1 MLCFGCFVFVC
12 VRFSCKDAMLFPFTP
27 AELRMTAMQRVQL
40 HTRNELLGLRLDV
53 LLILIGTRKDH
64 AYGDIFH
71 DRSRIVE
78 QRVPVALLCFLVAH
92 DVRDRHRN
100 HAHGKV
106 HKEGRNA
113 ANERKPCISGECRGH
128 TEHVGDVG
136 EFVRRALSQEGVH
149 GIMRAT
155 ECILR
160 LNAYASI
167 HVNED
172 AQHHQEHHEHFNG
185 DHEGVAR
192 LEL

>member
-1 MLCFGCFVFVC
+1 
-12 VRFSCKDAMLFPFTP
+12 MLFPFTP
-27 AELRMTAMQRVQL
+27 AELRMTAMEFDQL
-40 HTRNELLGLRLDV
+40 HARNELLGLRLDV
-53 LLILIGTRKDH
+53 LLILFGTRKNS

-78 QRVPVALLCFLVAH
+78 QRVPVALLGFLVAH

-100 HAHGKV
+100 HAHRKV

-113 ANERKPCISGECRGH
+113 ANKRKPCDSGECHGI
-128 TEHVGDVG
+128 TENVGDVG
-136 EFVRRALSQEGVH
+136 EFVRSALSQEGVH
-149 GIMRAT
+149 GIVRAT

-192 LEL
+192 LELVVMST